1 MVYLTVHGLS
11 EVKVRARKDAGLFN
25 LPGSPDMLQAKIRRY
40 LKHGTLPQISVFE
53 AVARLGNFTRAAEE
67 LYMAQPTVSV
77 HIKKLSE
84 TVGLPLF
91 EQVGRKVHLTEAGH
105 CIHAACRDMFAMLS
119 RTEDSLADLRGL
131 RAGRLRIA
139 VSTTGKYFVPRLLA
153 AYVKAN
159 PGIEVAMQVQN
170 RQTLIER
177 LAANTD
183 DLYVFANPPAEP
195 EVVTQAILPNPMVAF
210 AAANHPLAHHKNIPF
225 ARFAEEPLLIR
236 EPGSGTH
243 MSTLACF
250 EKHGAKPN
258 VRMELGS
265 NEAIKQ
271 AILAG
276 LGVSIMSRFTLGLD
290 TDPRDLVMLDV
301 EGLPIAGQWYF
312 VYPVGKQPSLVMRSF
327 MDFVREHGKSLVLDH
342 LAALRT

>member
-1 MVYLTVHGLS
+1 MPQS
-11 EVKVRARKDAGLFN
+11 
-25 LPGSPDMLQAKIRRY
+25 KIRRF
-40 LKHGTLPQISVFE
+40 LKHGTLPQLSVFE

-67 LYMAQPTVSV
+67 LHMAQPTVSV

-91 EQVGRKVHLTEAGH
+91 EQVGRKVHLTEAGRH
-105 CIHAACRDMFAMLS
+105 LHEACREIFAVLA
-119 RTEDSLADLRGL
+119 RTEDHVADLRGL
-131 RAGRLRIA
+131 KAGRLRIA

-159 PGIEVAMQVQN
+159 PGIEISMQVQN

-177 LAANTD
+177 LAANAD
-183 DLYVFANPPAEP
+183 DLYVFANPPQEP
-195 EVVTQAILPNPMVAF
+195 DVVTQAILPNPVVAF
-210 AAANHPLAHHKNIPF
+210 AAAGHPLAKQKRIPF

-236 EPGSGTH
+236 EPGSGTR
-243 MSTLACF
+243 MVTLNCY
-250 EKHGAKPN
+250 EKHEVEPN
-258 VRMELGS
+258 IRMELGS

-276 LGVSIMSRFTLGLD
+276 LGVSIMSRYTLGLD
-290 TDPRDLVMLDV
+290 TDPRDLALLDV
-301 EGLPIAGQWYF
+301 EGLPLEGQWYF

-327 MDFVREHGKSLVLDH
+327 MDFVRENGKTLVVDH
-342 LAALRT
+342 LAGMTA